1 MESGQAEQDTLLEL
15 LNSTP
20 VADGS
25 PEDLLA
31 DPGAARAWQRA
42 HGGSGTAAERRH
54 LLEAR
59 DLLQRVVRGDVP
71 ATALGP
77 LLEGVT
83 SHPRVDAGGV
93 TWEPRPPA
101 DRRLAVR
108 AVLTWGV
115 LQELMPGRLRPCA
128 NEECRRF
135 LLDRSKT
142 NKGRWCSM
150 ALCGNRMKARRH
162 YERTR
167 RAAARQHD

>member
-1 MESGQAEQDTLLEL
+1 MEQDTLVEL

-20 VADGS
+20 VVDGT

-31 DPGAARAWQRA
+31 GPEAARAWQRE
-42 HGGSGTAAERRH
+42 HGGSGTPAERRH
-54 LLEAR
+54 LVEAR
-59 DLLQRVVRGDVP
+59 DLLQRVVRGDAP

-83 SHPRVDAGGV
+83 SHPRVDADGV

-101 DRRLAVR
+101 DRRLAVE
-108 AVLTWGV
+108 AVLAWGAI
-115 LQELMPGRLRPCA
+115 QETMPGRLRPCA

-167 RAAARQHD
+167 RAAAHRPD

>member
-1 MESGQAEQDTLLEL
+1 MEQDTLVEL

-20 VADGS
+20 VVDGT

-31 DPGAARAWQRA
+31 DPEAARAWQRE
-42 HGGSGTAAERRH
+42 HGGSGTPAERRH
-54 LLEAR
+54 LVEAR
-59 DLLQRVVRGDVP
+59 DLLQRVVRGDAP

-83 SHPRVDAGGV
+83 SHPRVDADGV
-93 TWEPRPPA
+93 TWEPRPPT
-101 DRRLAVR
+101 DRRLAVE
-108 AVLTWGV
+108 AVLAWGAI
-115 LQELMPGRLRPCA
+115 QETMPGRLRPCA

-167 RAAARQHD
+167 QAAAHRPD